1 MGSAR
6 PKDSWTTRTVQGPRR
21 HNTRRISSSAFVGR
35 GGVGR
40 GMGRFAMNRYS
51 ARRGRYTKVFVAEPI
66 LPRLCRPGFRR
77 ATRDIRAAVGNGTR
91 WAVARG
97 RQRAAGFFRWVYSR
111 YSSPYILINSKK
123 YERASG
129 PINRPRMPK

>member
-77 ATRDIRAAVGNGTR
+77 ATRDIKGGRWERDAPGRGAWATEGGGVFPVGLLE
-91 WAVARG
+91 
-97 RQRAAGFFRWVYSR
+97 
-111 YSSPYILINSKK
+111 ILLTVHLDQF
-123 YERASG
+123 EEVR
-129 PINRPRMPK
+129 